1 MPGVLRNTIAN
12 WSAFIA
18 AAGVSFFLSPFI
30 VHRLGDSAYGIW
42 VLLGSLVGYLGLLD
56 FGVRGAVTKF
66 VAGFHARSDHRSA
79 AAAVVTAVR
88 VFTFLAIVAIVVSAA
103 IAFNLEHVF
112 KIPPTLLSEARIVV
126 LLAGVTVA
134 AAFVG
139 GVFGGVVAGLHRFD
153 LDSGVEIAMTA
164 VRATAVVIALEAGHG
179 LVALGIIQFA
189 VSVLRGAI
197 AFVIVRRLYP
207 ELALRGT
214 GTTRDLVRQ
223 LLSFS
228 LFSSLIQF
236 SGILIYYTD
245 SLVIGAILPIGLV
258 TYYAIAASLTEYAR
272 QLVSA
277 ISRIVTPRVSALQ
290 AAHGDPAAAA
300 AILRIGAAATVV
312 TVPIAMTFLL
322 RGGSFI
328 ALWMGPEYAPRAT
341 PVLIVLAV
349 MVWLYGGRAIAAAG
363 LMGLNRHHG
372 LAGAVGAEA
381 VANLGLS
388 IALIGPLGL
397 PGVAL
402 GTTIPSV
409 VVTVGFLPWYFKR
422 HLGVGVRQFVGRI
435 WLIPSGACLAFGIA
449 TYGFEHWVGAA
460 SLLGYFAQVAVLL
473 PLVAVGAGFLVVSK
487 DDRNEFR
494 GRLSTLLRSLSRI
507 LPRRALPD
515 GKSRSR
521 G

>member
-1 MPGVLRNTIAN
+1 MPGLLRSTIAN

-30 VHRLGDSAYGIW
+30 VHRLGDSAYGLW
-42 VLLGSLVGYLGLLD
+42 ALLGSLVGYLGLLD
-56 FGVRGAVTKF
+56 FGVRGAVTRF
-66 VAGFHARSDHRSA
+66 VAGFHASSDHHGAASA
-79 AAAVVTAVR
+79 VRAALR
-88 VFTFLAIVAIVVSAA
+88 VFTFLATLAIIVAAA
-103 IAFNLEHVF
+103 IALTLEHLF
-112 KIPPTLLSEARIVV
+112 NIPPTLLAEARVVV
-126 LLAGVTVA
+126 LLGGVTMA

-139 GVFGGVVAGLHRFD
+139 GVFSGVVAGIHRFD
-153 LDSGVEIAMTA
+153 LDSGVEIAMT
-164 VRATAVVIALEAGHG
+164 VLRAAAVVVALEAGQG
-179 LVALGIIQFA
+179 LVALGVIQLA

-197 AFVIVRRLYP
+197 AFALVGRLYP
-207 ELALRGT
+207 ELRLRGT
-214 GTTRDLVRQ
+214 RTTRDLVRR

-258 TYYAIAASLTEYAR
+258 TYYTIAASLTEYAR

-277 ISRIVTPRVSALQ
+277 MSRIVTPRAGALQ
-290 AAHGDPAAAA
+290 AAHGDAAAAA

-322 RGGSFI
+322 RGESFI
-328 ALWMGPEYAPRAT
+328 ELWMGPEYAPRAT

-349 MVWLYGGRAIAAAG
+349 TVWLYGGRAIAAAG
-363 LMGLNRHHG
+363 LMGLNRHRG
-372 LAGAVGAEA
+372 LAAAVGVEA
-381 VANLGLS
+381 AANLGLS
-388 IALIGPLGL
+388 LALIGPLGL

-422 HLGVGVRQFVGRI
+422 HLGVGVWQFVTRV
-435 WLIPSGACLAFGIA
+435 WLIPSAACLAFGLA
-449 TYGFEHWVGAA
+449 TYALERWLGAE
-460 SLLGYFAQVAVLL
+460 SLLTYFAQVAVLL
-473 PLVAVGAGFLVVSK
+473 PLVVLGAGFLVFSK
-487 DDRNEFR
+487 EDRAAARN
-494 GRLSTLLRSLSRI
+494 RLTALLASLSRV
-507 LPRRALPD
+507 LPPRALSH
-515 GKSRSR
+515 GKPRSP